1 AAATHRNQSP
11 AFNSPL
17 RWPATLILF
26 LSYTIPTAS
35 HTDPLPPP
43 PTHPA
48 LEISGGGK
56 DLFLPALKTIHRP
69 YAAFPFI
76 ASNRHIETIFASFF
90 RSTPDGMER
99 QGSFWVWEIVYA
111 KDGSVKEVLNV
122 MQLKGHKV
130 IHTIQSLCETEIKTL
145 CSLYSSSKLHHGIEV
160 QSNFRCEMKHVL
172 LEMDRILRPMGY
184 TMIRE
189 STYYIHAIAAM
200 AKGMEWSC
208 RKGRHRVRDREGE
221 DIGVPEEAM
230 VCLELEFKSRSSS
243 NQMNKDFLVPI
254 SNL

>member
-1 AAATHRNQSP
+1 MLLSTSPEITAAAATHRNQSP

-56 DLFLPALKTIHRP
+56 DLFLPALKTIHRA

-99 QGSFWVWEIVYA
+99 QGSFWVR
-111 KDGSVKEVLNV
+111 L
-122 MQLKGHKV
+122 
-130 IHTIQSLCETEIKTL
+130 IQTS
-145 CSLYSSSKLHHGIEV
+145 
-160 QSNFRCEMKHVL
+160 
-172 LEMDRILRPMGY
+172 
-184 TMIRE
+184 
-189 STYYIHAIAAM
+189 
-200 AKGMEWSC
+200 
-208 RKGRHRVRDREGE
+208 
-221 DIGVPEEAM
+221 
-230 VCLELEFKSRSSS
+230 
-243 NQMNKDFLVPI
+243 
-254 SNL
+254 

>member
-130 IHTIQSLCETEIKTL
+130 SCQ
-145 CSLYSSSKLHHGIEV
+145 LHHCSFGIVEL
-160 QSNFRCEMKHVL
+160 NGNCRCEMKHVL

>member
-1 AAATHRNQSP
+1 M
-11 AFNSPL
+11 
-17 RWPATLILF
+17 ILF

-99 QGSFWVWEIVYA
+99 QGSFWVRLIQTSLG
-111 KDGSVKEVLNV
+111 DCLC
-122 MQLKGHKV
+122 KGW
-130 IHTIQSLCETEIKTL
+130 LCQRSIKRDATERPQGETEIKTL